1 MDEVK
6 EAEETAKSSKE
17 KGSESGAHNSKA
29 AKTKAAKN
37 AAKRMKQKIRSL
49 RRLLVSRLQIIAT
62 ILASIMW
69 SPDVP
74 PFLVD
79 ALRFVT
85 NIFTINVPG
94 LLTSVDCL
102 GGGGEGGM
110 DPINKWYLQLFFPF
124 GLLVVFFLWYRCL
137 PPKSIAKSTVKE
149 ASIQVGFVW
158 LFETIVTSSLKSLDC
173 TPGTPGK
180 LIMNPEQD
188 CPLSGGN
195 AGIAML
201 GILVLGAYVVAPYFW
216 LASHRSFGF
225 CAGCF
230 SNTRKCYQGKGC
242 CACCIEGVVLS
253 GQTYYTPERC
263 SKVRV
268 GGLVGKLYFVNEM

>member
-1 MDEVK
+1 MLSKLSTFVLATSALEPNPPSWDTDHVK
-6 EAEETAKSSKE
+6 VFEPNDLDAQS
-17 KGSESGAHNSKA
+17 
-29 AKTKAAKN
+29 
-37 AAKRMKQKIRSL
+37 IL
-49 RRLLVSRLQIIAT
+49 DQIHST
-62 ILASIMW
+62 Q
-69 SPDVP
+69 
-74 PFLVD
+74 
-79 ALRFVT
+79 
-85 NIFTINVPG
+85 
-94 LLTSVDCL
+94 
-102 GGGGEGGM
+102 GGM

-201 GILVLGAYVVAPYFW
+201 GILVLGAYVVAPYVW

-268 GGLVGKLYFVNEM
+268 GGLVGKLYFANEM